1 MKDFKITCCST
12 VDLTNEYLNDNDV
25 EYTSL
30 TYNLDG
36 ISYADDMG
44 KTISAD
50 EFFEKIKSGANAT
63 TSQVNSEQYI
73 KFWEKFLKEGKD
85 ILHITLSSGI
95 SGSYNSAI
103 LAKKYLDEKYPDM
116 KIIVVDSLGASS
128 GYGMLVSYLI
138 DMKKAGAT
146 LEECASW
153 AEENKLNIHYWFL
166 STDLTS
172 FKKGGR
178 ISSTSFFLGQLL
190 KICPLMNV
198 DVNGRLIPRK
208 KIRTKD
214 KTILAML
221 NKMEELVFDG
231 YNYSGK
237 CYICHSA
244 ILEDAKKLKEMIEE
258 KFVNLKGKV
267 EIYNIGTVIGSHT
280 GPGTLALFFMGEKRV
295 D

>member
-12 VDLTNEYLNDNDV
+12 VDLTNEYLEENDV
-25 EYTSL
+25 AYTSL

-36 ISYADDMG
+36 VNYNDDMG

-50 EFFEKIKSGANAT
+50 DFFDKIKNGADAR

-73 KFWEKFLKEGKD
+73 KFWEEFLKEGKN

-95 SGSYNSAI
+95 SGSYNSAM
-103 LAKKYLDEKYPDM
+103 LAKKYLDEKYPNM

-138 DMKKAGAT
+138 DMKKSGAT
-146 LEECASW
+146 IEECANW
-153 AEENKLNIHYWFL
+153 AEENKLNVHHWFL

-172 FKKGGR
+172 YKKGGR

-190 KICPLMNV
+190 KICPLMNM
-198 DVNGRLIPRK
+198 DLNGRLIPRK

-214 KTILAML
+214 KTIKEML
-221 NKMEELVFDG
+221 NKMEELVFDNYD
-231 YNYSGK
+231 YNGK

-244 ILEDAKKLKEMIEE
+244 ILDDAKKLKAMVEE
-258 KFVNLKGKV
+258 KFVNLKDKV
-267 EIYNIGTVIGSHT
+267 EIYNIGTVIGSHS
-280 GPGTLALFFMGEKRV
+280 GPGTLAIFFMGQKRE